1 MIEVLDSV
9 KNDCM
14 TSIRVHI
21 EISSR
26 MKILN
31 AVGKSFMAQFSEDVG
46 NFSNFFLIT
55 DFNIYV

>member
-9 KNDCM
+9 KNDCI

-46 NFSNFFLIT
+46 NFSKFFF
-55 DFNIYV
+55 DY